1 MDSDGPT
8 TVALTV
14 TAEAWRTAID
24 ELEPPEALHAF
35 AERVVRAA
43 LDAGTVVPWLQTGEV
58 SLLLTDDHEIRGL
71 NDTYRSKDRATNVLS
86 FPGLDLTDGQTDMA
100 SSPGAA
106 ILGDIVISHERLM
119 AEAGELGKAPI
130 DHLAHLLVHGALHL
144 LGYDHDEDQ
153 RAEAMEALE
162 AEVLQSLGRAAPY
175 APMIE
180 TDPVEAG
187 AMSAVP

>member
-24 ELEPPEALHAF
+24 ELEPPDALQAF

-43 LDAGTVVPWLQTGEV
+43 LDAGTAVPWLQTGEV
-58 SLLLTDDHEIRGL
+58 SLLLTDDEEIRGL
-71 NDTYRSKDRATNVLS
+71 NNSYRARDRATNVLS
-86 FPGLDLTDGQTDMA
+86 FPGLDLADGETAIA
-100 SSPGAA
+100 SPPGAA

-119 AEAGELGKAPI
+119 AEADELDKAPI

-144 LGYDHDEDQ
+144 LGYDHDDDR
-153 RAEAMEALE
+153 RAEVMEALE
-162 AEVLQSLGRAAPY
+162 AEILQSLGCAAPY
-175 APMIE
+175 ASVIE
-180 TDPVEAG
+180 LDAVEGA
-187 AMSAVP
+187 AMSAAP

>member
-24 ELEPPEALHAF
+24 ELEPPDALQAF

-43 LDAGTVVPWLQTGEV
+43 LGAGTAVPWLQTGEV
-58 SLLLTDDHEIRGL
+58 SLLLTDDDEIRGL
-71 NDTYRSKDRATNVLS
+71 NNSYRAKDRATNVLS
-86 FPGLDLTDGQTDMA
+86 FPGLDLADGQTAMA
-100 SSPGAA
+100 SPPGAA

-119 AEAGELGKAPI
+119 AEADELGKAPI

-144 LGYDHDEDQ
+144 LGYDLDDDR
-153 RAEAMEALE
+153 RAEVMETLE
-162 AEVLQSLGRAAPY
+162 AEILRSLGCAAPY
-175 APMIE
+175 ASVIE
-180 TDPVEAG
+180 LDAVEGA
-187 AMSAVP
+187 AMSAAP